1 MTDVTADLSR
11 AFADRYTFERELGRG
26 GMAIVYVARDIRHSR
41 LVAVKVLNQE
51 LGQALGAER
60 FLREIAIAA
69 RLSHPHIVPLLD
81 SGEADG
87 FLFYTMALVDG
98 ESLRQRIDRERQ
110 LPVEDALEI
119 TRQAALA
126 LSYAHSRGVV
136 HRDIKP
142 ENILL
147 SGGEAMVA
155 DFGIARA
162 VTAAADSRITES
174 GLALGTPLY
183 MSPEQAAGERDVDA
197 RTDIYALG
205 AVLYEMLAGET
216 PFTGPTAQ
224 AITARKMSTPA
235 PDIWQLRP
243 TVPVGVRDAIGR
255 ALALVPADR
264 YATAAQFAESI
275 RLAAPRQTFHQETA
289 LPAPRRGR
297 RGSWLAL
304 GAAAV
309 LLAALAVGGMWV
321 GRRRGEPPPVVRMMV
336 GLPEGVRVT
345 RGPGYGSSSLALSPD
360 GQTLVIAGTTATGQ
374 QLYRRS
380 LDRLEATPVPGTE
393 GGWGPF
399 FSADGAWIGFFA
411 NGRLRRVPAGGGGA
425 VDIAS
430 LKDFLAGASWSNDD
444 RIVFG
449 SGPGAPLY
457 SVRPLGGAP
466 EPLTHLGR
474 DELSHARPDLLPGG
488 RTLVFESGQSVH
500 ALDLASGR
508 RVELTIGS
516 SPRYAASGH
525 LIFGRGNALLAAPL
539 DVGRL
544 ALTGPAVPILDN
556 IVRDG
561 AGQFHYAISRSG
573 SLAYLPGAQA
583 HNLVVIGADGTERAL
598 PEKLLAFENPQF
610 SPDGRRLAVAA
621 SPRPGESTDIWVF
634 DLRTDAAS
642 RLTFDN
648 GRAPVWT
655 PDGTAITY
663 SKLGDR
669 QGIYMKSADGR
680 GEAQQLVALSAFHW
694 LIGWTPDRRALAYGV
709 MERGSAGPAMSS
721 IMALT
726 NGAPRRVVG
735 PGAIWGGRLS
745 PDGRWLTYYT
755 LENGNFQVYVTTFPE
770 GGARWLISEEGGRD
784 PSWGPDASA
793 VYYRSG
799 DRLVAA
805 RIDTT
810 GGIRVL
816 DRRVV
821 LTPFS
826 PPLFDDYDIHS
837 DGRSI
842 ALVRPREDSGRDVVL
857 VLNWLTEVER
867 AKAR

>member
-1 MTDVTADLSR
+1 MPSHT
-11 AFADRYTFERELGRG
+11 FADRYTFEREIGRG
-26 GMAIVYVARDIRHSR
+26 GMAVVHAARDSRHSR
-41 LVAVKVLNQE
+41 LVAVKVLNEE

-87 FLFYTMALVDG
+87 RLFYVMSLVDG

-119 TRQAALA
+119 TRQAASALA
-126 LSYAHSRGVV
+126 YAHSRGVV

-162 VTAAADSRITES
+162 VTAASDSRLTES
-174 GLALGTPLY
+174 GLAIGTPLY

-197 RTDIYALG
+197 RSDIYSLG
-205 AVLYEMLAGET
+205 AVLYEMLAGEP
-216 PFTGPTAQ
+216 PFTGPTTQ
-224 AITARKMSTPA
+224 VITARKLSGPA
-235 PDIWQLRP
+235 PDITQIRP
-243 TVPVGVRDAIGR
+243 TVPSAVRDVIAR
-255 ALALVPADR
+255 ALAQVPADR
-264 YATAAQFAESI
+264 FATAAQLADAV
-275 RLAAPRQTFHQETA
+275 RLAASSRTISRESA
-289 LPAPRRGR
+289 LAAPGRRRRGW
-297 RGSWLAL
+297 WLAL

-309 LLAALAVGGMWV
+309 LLAALGMGNWV
-321 GRRRGEPPPVVRMMV
+321 GRRRSEPPAVVRMMV

-360 GQTLVIAGTTATGQ
+360 GRTLVIAGTSASGQ
-374 QLYRRS
+374 QLYQRS

-411 NGRLRRVPAGGGGA
+411 DGRLRRVRAGGGGA
-425 VDIAS
+425 VDIAPM
-430 LKDFLAGASWSNDD
+430 KEFLAGASWSSDD

-449 SGPGAPLY
+449 SGPGSALH
-457 SVRPLGGAP
+457 SVRSQGGTP
-466 EPLTHLGR
+466 ELLTRLGR
-474 DELSHARPDLLPGG
+474 GEYSHARPDLSPDA

-500 ALDLASGR
+500 ALDLPSGR
-508 RVELTIGS
+508 RAELTTGN
-516 SPRYAASGH
+516 SPRYSASGH
-525 LIFGRGNALLAAPL
+525 LIFGRGSALLAAPL
-539 DVGRL
+539 DEKKL
-544 ALTGPAVPILDN
+544 ALTGPAVPIVDN
-556 IVRDG
+556 IVQD
-561 AGQFHYAISRSG
+561 AGGLFNYAISQSG
-573 SLAYLPGAQA
+573 ALAYLPGATA
-583 HNLVVIGADGTERAL
+583 HKLVFIGSDGAERPLA
-598 PEKLLAFENPQF
+598 EKLLGFENPQF

-621 SPRPGESTDIWVF
+621 SPRLGEPTDIWVY

-655 PDGTAITY
+655 PDGTAVTY

-669 QGIYMKSADGR
+669 QGIYVKSADGR
-680 GEAQQLVALSAFHW
+680 GEAEQLVAVGEFHW
-694 LIGWTPDRRALAYGV
+694 LIGWTPDRRTLAYGV
-709 MERGSAGPAMSS
+709 MERAETGPTLSS
-721 IMALT
+721 IMAFT
-726 NGAPRRVVG
+726 SGAPRRVVG
-735 PGAIWGGRLS
+735 PGPNWGGRLS
-745 PDGRWLTYYT
+745 PDGRWLTYYV
-755 LENGNFQVYVTTFPE
+755 LERGNFHVYVTAFPE
-770 GGARWLISEEGGRD
+770 GGARWLVSEEGGRD
-784 PSWGPDASA
+784 PSWGPDGRA

-799 DRLVAA
+799 DRLMAA
-805 RIDTT
+805 RVDTT

-842 ALVRPREDSGRDVVL
+842 ALVRPREESGRGVVL
-857 VLNWLTEVER
+857 VLNWLSELQRTKGR
-867 AKAR
+867 